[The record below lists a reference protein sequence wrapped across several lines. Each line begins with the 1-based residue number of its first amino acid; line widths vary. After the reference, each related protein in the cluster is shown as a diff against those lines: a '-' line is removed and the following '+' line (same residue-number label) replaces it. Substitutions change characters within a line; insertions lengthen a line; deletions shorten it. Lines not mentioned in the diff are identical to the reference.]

1 MMLFIK
7 VIRKLCNYVITM
19 VQSHTYNNKRM
30 IGKAHNDVATVFRL
44 VKMEILQKLC

>member
-1 MMLFIK
+1 MLLIVE

-30 IGKAHNDVATVFRL
+30 IGEARDDAVTVDRL
-44 VKMEILQKLC
+44 VKMEMG